1 MPGASEQAIAQAR
14 RLLSLPQSP
23 EGRAWRVRRLDG
35 QNAYFLVH
43 VAGSVACIDAAGG
56 ELLASAAAANTP
68 VSVTSEAALALAGLG
83 DTAAAELVWKPCA
96 ATLSMF
102 DPLWSVTHE
111 GREVFVDQRRK
122 VWRTLPPK
130 SPGGGAG

>member
-1 MPGASEQAIAQAR
+1 MERTRIFSSTWPA
-14 RLLSLPQSP
+14 
-23 EGRAWRVRRLDG
+23 D
-35 QNAYFLVH
+35 
-43 VAGSVACIDAAGG
+43 VACIDAASGA
-56 ELLASAAAANTP
+56 LLASATVANAPVTVTP
-68 VSVTSEAALALAGLG
+68 KRRWRSAGLG
-83 DTAAAELVWKPCA
+83 DTASTELVWKPCA

-102 DPLWSVTHE
+102 DPLWSVVLE